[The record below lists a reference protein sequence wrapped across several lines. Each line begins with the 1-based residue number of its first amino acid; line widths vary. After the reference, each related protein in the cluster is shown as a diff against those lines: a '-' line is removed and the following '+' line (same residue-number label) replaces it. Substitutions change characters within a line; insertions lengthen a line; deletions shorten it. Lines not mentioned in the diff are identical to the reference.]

1 MASFNLVFFFFANN
15 RFVAQFITK
24 TAVFPDKLAMSFSMT
39 SLFVEITIKWQL
51 SYQPII
57 YVLNLVLEY
66 ISFED
71 KIVRISAYPI
81 T

>member
-1 MASFNLVFFFFANN
+1 
-15 RFVAQFITK
+15 
-24 TAVFPDKLAMSFSMT
+24 MT
-39 SLFVEITIKWQL
+39 SMFVEITIKWQL